1 MVFVLVLF
9 WVLASP
15 FKLYAQN
22 IKKALD
28 KIQKFYESI
37 QTLEAEFIQETYFPN
52 GGKEVRRGKL
62 WIKKPGKFRWEYQ
75 SPEKFLIISDGNKI
89 FIYYPEE
96 KQAFVYPSGRAI
108 SSRLA
113 LGFMSGRGNI
123 KTDLKLESFK
133 VMDKD
138 YWKISFLP
146 AFNDTQVEKITLI
159 VNLHTGEI
167 KEFFFVN
174 STGEKIRIIFK
185 KVGYNVKLK
194 DNFFEFNPSEN
205 VNLINSY

>member
-1 MVFVLVLF
+1 
-9 WVLASP
+9 
-15 FKLYAQN
+15 
-22 IKKALD
+22 
-28 KIQKFYESI
+28 
-37 QTLEAEFIQETYFPN
+37 LEAEFIQETYFSN
-52 GGKEVRRGKL
+52 GGKEVRKGKL

-146 AFNDTQVEKITLI
+146 ALNDTQVEKITLI

-167 KEFFFVN
+167 KELFFVN

-194 DNFFEFNPSEN
+194 DNFFEFNPPEN